1 MNLAEA
7 FENQRRLQE
16 EVYHALPDTE
26 DNEAVVEFI
35 RTNILAL
42 EDELHEALAEVGWK
56 PWATSRHVNR
66 EAFLGEMTDAFHFF
80 MNLLIVTGYDGQ
92 DLLKAYEQK
101 SMINEQRQ
109 IDGYDGISS
118 KCPGCGRALDDP
130 SVRCHR
136 EGGISAMFFCQDA
149 GWGWL

>member
-56 PWATSRHVNR
+56 PWATSRHINR
-66 EAFLGEMTDAFHFF
+66 EAFLSEMTDAFHFF

-109 IDGYDGISS
+109 IDGYDGVSS

-130 SVRCHR
+130 GV
-136 EGGISAMFFCQDA
+136 FCRVDSNLYFCKEANEWQFMN
-149 GWGWL
+149 

>member
-66 EAFLGEMTDAFHFF
+66 EAFLGEMVDAFHFF
-80 MNLLIVTGYDGQ
+80 INLLIVTGYDGQ
-92 DLLKAYEQK
+92 DLMKAYEQK

-130 SVRCHR
+130 GV
-136 EGGISAMFFCQDA
+136 FCRVDSNLYFCKEANEWQFMN
-149 GWGWL
+149 